1 MSHSEFLNPVS
12 PLLVVLHSNRME
24 RLRDG
29 LVDWLNGN
37 PLDPL
42 ENDIIAV
49 QSNGIAQWLRRS
61 LAQSDTGHGIAAAI
75 ETPMPSRLMWT
86 LYRRVLGGDS
96 VPESSPLDEGPLAWR
111 LMRLLGAGLT
121 DEAVYAPLLRFLED
135 DPDLRKRHQLATR
148 LADLFDQYQ
157 VYRADWLADWAAGR
171 DVLRSGAAVR
181 ELESGQRWQAALW
194 RDILADVGPEAGTT
208 GRAGVHA
215 RFVQTLRE
223 WPQDGA
229 RPDLPRRIVVFG
241 VSSLPRQ
248 TLEALVE
255 TARWTQVLV
264 CVHNPCEYHW
274 ADIVEG
280 RALLR
285 NVRRHQQRKP
295 GSPPQIDPDQLHDH
309 AHPLLAS
316 WGRQGRDYIALL
328 EELEQETL
336 GAEDG
341 REQVNVLQMFVPVE
355 TGSMLGRLQDD
366 IRLLR
371 PLPEILAEGR
381 RREPDDFSIRFHV
394 AHGALREV
402 EILHDQLLAA
412 FDADP
417 TLQPDDVIVMVPD
430 IERYAPHIEAVFGLH
445 EPGDPRRIP
454 YFIVDRGQVRVN
466 TVADAVERLLAVP
479 GSRLGV
485 SELLDLLDI
494 AAVRQR
500 FGLHDEDVSVLHD
513 WIQRANVRWGLDAD
527 HRTALGVDMPRDLA
541 PMHTWMFGLRRMLLG
556 YATGDAQEWNGI
568 APFGDVAGLEARLAG
583 TLAHVLD
590 RLMHHC
596 RVLATPA
603 TPREWAARLRELLQ
617 DFLSAPDDVAGYTIE
632 QLNQALDDWLE
643 ECDASRFD
651 EPLTLQVVGGH
662 WLASLQSSGMAQR
675 FVSGAVT
682 FATLMPMRAIPFRYV
697 CLMGMNDAD
706 YPRSRPHVHF
716 DLMEKDYRP
725 GDRSRRDDDRYLFL
739 EAMLSAR
746 ECFYVSWVGRS
757 IVDNSERP
765 PSVLIGQLRDHLAAG
780 WRDHDGAD
788 VLPAITTTHP
798 LQAFSAAYF
807 RDASPQARLF
817 TYERE
822 WRSAVQTAEVASVES
837 PLKSPVRDEPL
848 SFQELSQFLQH
859 PSREFFRQRLQVRF
873 EGGDSVEENET
884 FIPDG
889 LGKWGM
895 YDRLLRAVRSA
906 VESGAEAGVDA
917 GEQAWAACDAVLER
931 MAREGQLALGAAGE
945 VQADLGRETMQAMM
959 ENYTGLLQEWPEAAE
974 SIEIRHACE
983 GTPGLAGW
991 LHGLRRQPGG
1001 ALLKLDLTASHLTRL
1016 RSWRPE
1022 NLVPYWVQHLA
1033 ANAAGASVET
1043 RVISPAGVAAFFPME
1058 KSKAA
1063 EALDVLLK
1071 AWVEGM
1077 CRPLPVKASF
1087 ALPVLKAVS
1096 PRVSVPDDPEE
1107 WLTVLGSDTLAAA
1120 LWQVADGDW
1129 NAGGRDAV
1137 YEARAYP
1144 TGEAL
1149 LAGGETARWVLTLY
1163 APMVQAVREKEAE

>member
-1 MSHSEFLNPVS
+1 MTRADFLNPIS

-24 RLRDG
+24 QLRDG
-29 LVDWLNGN
+29 LVGWLNGN

-86 LYRRVLGGDS
+86 LYRRVLGAAA
-96 VPESSPLDEGPLAWR
+96 VPESSPLDEGALAWR
-111 LMRLLGAGLT
+111 LMRLLGSGLA
-121 DEAVYAPLLRFLED
+121 ERPVYAPLRRFLQD
-135 DPDLRKRHQLATR
+135 DPDLRKRHQLAIR

-171 DVLRSGAAVR
+171 DVLRGGAGVVR
-181 ELESGQRWQAALW
+181 ELEPEQQWQAALW
-194 RDILADVGPEAGTT
+194 RDILADVGEAAGTS
-208 GRAGVHA
+208 GRAAVHA
-215 RFVQTLRE
+215 RFLQALRE

-248 TLEALVE
+248 TLEALME

-264 CVHNPCEYHW
+264 CVHNPCEFHW

-285 NVRRHQQRKP
+285 SVRRHQQRKP
-295 GSPPQIDPDQLHDH
+295 GSPLEIDPEQLHEH

-328 EELEQETL
+328 EELEQETM
-336 GAEDG
+336 GAGDG
-341 REQVNVLQMFVPVE
+341 ERQVNVVQAFVPVDPS
-355 TGSMLGRLQDD
+355 SMLGQLQDD
-366 IRLLR
+366 IRMLR
-371 PLPEILAEGR
+371 ALPEILSEGR
-381 RREPDDFSIRFHV
+381 RRQPRDFSIRFHV
-394 AHGALREV
+394 AHGPLREV

-417 TLQPDDVIVMVPD
+417 SLQPDDVIVMVPD

-445 EPGDPRRIP
+445 GPDDPRRIP
-454 YFIVDRGQVRVN
+454 HFIVDRGPAQVN
-466 TVADAVERLLAVP
+466 TVADAVERLLAAPV
-479 GSRLGV
+479 SRLGV
-485 SELLDLLDI
+485 GDLLDLLDI
-494 AAVRQR
+494 VAVRQR
-500 FGLHDEDVSVLHD
+500 LGLHEEDLAVLRD
-513 WIQRANVRWGLDAD
+513 WIQRANVRWGLDAG
-527 HRTALGVDMPRDLA
+527 HRAALGVDMPPDLA
-541 PMHTWMFGLRRMLLG
+541 EMHTWMFGLRRMLAG
-556 YATGDAQEWNGI
+556 YALGDAEEWNGI
-568 APFGDVAGLEARLAG
+568 APFGDVAGLEARLVG

-596 RVLATPA
+596 RVLVTPA
-603 TPREWAARLRELLQ
+603 TPSEWAHRLRELLA
-617 DFLSAPDDVAGYTIE
+617 DFLAEPDDVAGYTIE
-632 QLNQALDDWLE
+632 QLHQALDDWLQ
-643 ECDASRFD
+643 ECEASGFD
-651 EPLTLQVVGGH
+651 EPLTLQVVGKH
-662 WLASLQSSGMAQR
+662 WLACLQSSGMAQR

-706 YPRSRPHVHF
+706 YPRSRPTVHF

-739 EAMLSAR
+739 EALLSAR

-765 PSVLIGQLRDHLAAG
+765 PSVLISQLRDHLAAG

-788 VLPAITTTHP
+788 VLAALTTTHP
-798 LQAFSAAYF
+798 LQAFSVEYF
-807 RDASPQARLF
+807 RDASVQARLF

-822 WRSAVQTAEVASVES
+822 WRSADPAPGATPIVSRLDAPERE
-837 PLKSPVRDEPL
+837 EPL
-848 SFQELSQFLQH
+848 SFRELGQFLQH
-859 PSREFFRQRLQVRF
+859 PAREFFRQRLQVRF
-873 EGGDSVEENET
+873 EGGDSVNEEET
-884 FIPDG
+884 FVADG
-889 LGKWGM
+889 LDKWGM
-895 YDRLLRAVRSA
+895 YDRLLRAARSA
-906 VESGAEAGVDA
+906 AESGAEVA
-917 GEQAWAACDAVLER
+917 AACDAVLAR
-931 MAREGQLALGAAGE
+931 MRREGELALGGAGV
-945 VQADLGRETMQAMM
+945 VQADRGRETVQGMM
-959 ENYTGLLQEWPEAAE
+959 DDYIKLLGQWPEAAE
-974 SIEIRHACE
+974 SMEIRHACD

-991 LHGLRRQPGG
+991 LHGLRRNGEG
-1001 ALLKLDLTASHLTRL
+1001 ELVKLDLVASNLIKD

-1022 NLVPYWVQHLA
+1022 NLLPYWVQHLA
-1033 ANAAGASVET
+1033 ANAAGASMET
-1043 RVISPAGVAAFFPME
+1043 RVVSPAGQAQFLPMDQGEAA
-1058 KSKAA
+1058 SV
-1063 EALDVLLK
+1063 LDTLLF

-1087 ALPVLKAVS
+1087 AVPIRNVVPPLTSVS
-1096 PRVSVPDDPEE
+1096 GEPGEWQALLRSEE
-1107 WLTVLGSDTLAAA
+1107 LLEA
-1120 LWQVADGDW
+1120 LQELADGGW
-1129 NAGGRDAV
+1129 NAGGRDSA

-1144 TGEAL
+1144 TADAL
-1149 LAGGETARWVLTLY
+1149 LADGELVRWALQLY
-1163 APMVQAVREKEAE
+1163 WPMLHAVREQETE